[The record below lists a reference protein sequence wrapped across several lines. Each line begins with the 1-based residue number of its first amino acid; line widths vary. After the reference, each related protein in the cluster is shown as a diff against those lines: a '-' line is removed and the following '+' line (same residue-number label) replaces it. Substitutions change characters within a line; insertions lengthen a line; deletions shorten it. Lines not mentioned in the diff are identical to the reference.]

1 MRERERERD
10 KHTKTHKRRTFRQ
23 IHFVTAETWSHR
35 KKERQ
40 KKTEIDKKTTERP
53 RQRERQK

>member
-1 MRERERERD
+1 MRERD

-23 IHFVTAETWSHR
+23 IHFVTAETWPHR